1 MVPIA
6 GFPQRLLDRKTKDNA
21 MANKNHATIRAG
33 KAPSQ
38 RMLRVGEELRHALAG
53 VLQRGDFHD
62 PDLQGH
68 LITVS
73 EVRISPD
80 LKNATAFVTPLG
92 GGDMDAMLAALR
104 RAGPFLRGQIVR
116 AVNLRH
122 APTLSFE
129 PDVSFEYAGRID
141 AILHSPDVARDL
153 SPKKEDGPRGKDEE
167 DDSWD
172 EEGDEEAADDLGY
185 EEADDAD
192 DAFEEAEKTDD
203 VHDEPATPSNGSGKN
218 RRGA

>member
-1 MVPIA
+1 
-6 GFPQRLLDRKTKDNA
+6 
-21 MANKNHATIRAG
+21 MAKKNHATIRAG

-80 LKNATAFVTPLG
+80 LKNATAFVSPLG

-153 SPKKEDGPRGKDEE
+153 EPRGGPRDKDEE

-172 EEGDEEAADDLGY
+172 EEKEEEGVDDLGY
-185 EEADDAD
+185 EEADDVD
-192 DAFEEAEKTDD
+192 DAFEEGEAKDD
-203 VHDEPATPSNGSGKN
+203 VHDEPATPSGGGGSG

>member
-1 MVPIA
+1 MA
-6 GFPQRLLDRKTKDNA
+6 KKT
-21 MANKNHATIRAG
+21 HATIRAG

-62 PDLQGH
+62 PELQGH
-68 LITVS
+68 LIVVS

-80 LKNATAFVTPLG
+80 LKAATAFVSPLG
-92 GGDMDAMLAALR
+92 GGDMEQMLAALR
-104 RAGPFLRGQIVR
+104 RAGPYLRGQIVR

-129 PDVSFEYAGRID
+129 PDTSFEYAGRID

-153 SPKKEDGPRGKDEE
+153 GHKGRDDEE
-167 DDSWD
+167 GDSWD
-172 EEGDEEAADDLGY
+172 EEDEEEGADDLGY
-185 EEADDAD
+185 EEADDVG
-192 DAFEEAEKTDD
+192 DAFEEGGETDD
-203 VHDEPATPSNGSGKN
+203 VHDEPANGGGGK
-218 RRGA
+218 RGA